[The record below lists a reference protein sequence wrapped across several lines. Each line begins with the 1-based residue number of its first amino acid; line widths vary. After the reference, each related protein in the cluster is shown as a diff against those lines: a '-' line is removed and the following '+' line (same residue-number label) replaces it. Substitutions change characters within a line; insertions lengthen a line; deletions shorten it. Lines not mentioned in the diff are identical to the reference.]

1 MLKIPFEHEFSVK
14 VNCSCSIFAICAF
27 LKHHFFYIPAI
38 FHLQMPAFEIPTFTV
53 TINPLES
60 NEITFVPGSPPSTGE
75 TSSLE
80 HQPLLVPSSSD
91 DHKFP
96 SKSIANTT
104 IIVDDEVVNNKLLL
118 GSKVHNPSQFL
129 TS

>member
-1 MLKIPFEHEFSVK
+1 MCIVQTSPF
-14 VNCSCSIFAICAF
+14 
-27 LKHHFFYIPAI
+27 LTYLPFFI
-38 FHLQMPAFEIPTFTV
+38 LQMPAFEIPTFTV

-80 HQPLLVPSSSD
+80 HQPLLVTSSSD

>member
-1 MLKIPFEHEFSVK
+1 MY
-14 VNCSCSIFAICAF
+14 CSNITIFD
-27 LKHHFFYIPAI
+27 IPAI

-80 HQPLLVPSSSD
+80 HQPLLVTSSSD